1 MLMNP
6 RSVGGFDMDAVEES
20 WISTIGVTTQVATR
34 RDWRGVSSSV
44 AVSCVDIADAF
55 PETVVLDQ
63 CGHNR
68 AHLPPTGHC
77 AVQFEQCAMQFGVTF
92 FDFGVMVCTRSI
104 GFK

>member
-77 AVQFEQCAMQFGVTF
+77 TVQFEQCGDAVWSHVFRLRRDGVHSQHR
-92 FDFGVMVCTRSI
+92 V
-104 GFK
+104 